1 MNHKEL
7 MKRFLDLEDEEEEIV
22 EAWSLFIAVQKVFR
36 DAEAGIISKRERDKV
51 QRDFIKHMR
60 KNKLG
65 MQDEEDKLK
74 AHEVAIIKE
83 GGAKNELKPLSIF
96 DIWLIADFKDVCA
109 AYVADDLSS
118 VEGVPDMIIKFLRDP
133 SVDGRMKER
142 LIEKDIGRGEKLL
155 NTVIGYIPTD
165 VNAHLLLVELY
176 DREERHVEAE
186 AEYKRFLSKTDD
198 EVGWAN
204 YGHFLEKRGRY
215 ADSLDAFKNS
225 LARCERAGKEEYRG
239 FLDAV
244 KDSIDRVERMKNLE
258 GEAAIKA
265 REYQEAEWLID
276 DIREFAEKRFEKEL
290 AKAEAEYKEE
300 RDLEAIMLED
310 AFDFINWFVFNRK
323 LKDGKTPGLVYAEE
337 NGLSSD
343 LMERIEGLGNP
354 VAGNFEVV
362 GVDHAAFKLM
372 VKDMATDG
380 EYTLMGNV
388 PELIEGQTFV
398 GNIYPWA
405 DFYLTGGGLKV
416 HDEESSQS
424 IKKMAERTKSILEE
438 AKKGTKNEERTK

>member
-1 MNHKEL
+1 
-7 MKRFLDLEDEEEEIV
+7 
-22 EAWSLFIAVQKVFR
+22 
-36 DAEAGIISKRERDKV
+36 
-51 QRDFIKHMR
+51 
-60 KNKLG
+60 
-65 MQDEEDKLK
+65 
-74 AHEVAIIKE
+74 
-83 GGAKNELKPLSIF
+83 
-96 DIWLIADFKDVCA
+96 
-109 AYVADDLSS
+109 
-118 VEGVPDMIIKFLRDP
+118 MIIKFLRDP

-142 LIEKDIGRGEKLL
+142 LIEKDRGQGEKLL
-155 NTVIGYIPTD
+155 NTVIGYSPTD

-176 DREERHVEAE
+176 DMEERHVEAE
-186 AEYKRFLSKTDD
+186 AEYKRFLSETDD
-198 EVGWAN
+198 EVVWAN

-258 GEAAIKA
+258 GEAALKA

-276 DIREFAEKRFEKEL
+276 DIREFAERRFEKEL

-323 LKDGKTPGLVYAEE
+323 LKEGKTPGLVYAEE

-354 VAGNFEVV
+354 VAGNFEGV

-372 VKDMATDG
+372 VKDRATET

>member
-1 MNHKEL
+1 MDQSEL
-7 MKRFLDLEDEEEEIV
+7 MKSFLDLEDEEEEIV
-22 EAWSLFIAVQKVFR
+22 EAWALFIAVQKVFR

-83 GGAKNELKPLSIF
+83 GGARNELKPLSIF

-109 AYVADDLSS
+109 AYVAEDLSS
-118 VEGVPDMIIKFLRDP
+118 VDGVPDRMIEFLEDP

-142 LIEKDIGRGEKLL
+142 LIEKDIEKGEKLL
-155 NTVIGYIPTD
+155 KTVIVDIPTD

-176 DREERHVEAE
+176 DREERHVEAV
-186 AEYKRFLSKTDD
+186 AEYERFLSKTDD
-198 EVGWAN
+198 EVVWAN
-204 YGHFLEKRGRY
+204 YGHFLEKRERY

-225 LARCERAGKEEYRG
+225 FARCERAGKEEYRG
-239 FLDAV
+239 FLDAM

-300 RDLEAIMLED
+300 RDLEVIMLED
-310 AFDFINWFVFNRK
+310 AFDFINWFVFKRK

-362 GVDHAAFKLM
+362 GVAHAAFKLM
-372 VKDMATDG
+372 VKDMATDV

-416 HDEESSQS
+416 QDEESSQS
-424 IKKMAERTKSILEE
+424 INKE
-438 AKKGTKNEERTK
+438 